1 MMPERANEAG
11 MAASDKGAGPRGSLT
26 FRFRGRTVA
35 LDRFAPRTTLL
46 DWLREEA
53 GAKGTKEGCGE
64 GDCGACTVIL
74 SRLKP
79 DGALSYEPVN
89 ACILLLGQVDGAEV
103 LTVEDLADG
112 ERLHPVQQAM
122 VDHHGSQCGFCT
134 PGIVMSL
141 FALYHQREPA
151 TYAGVCDALAGNLC
165 RCTGYRPIIDA
176 ALETCDGKP
185 ADRFAAA
192 TAERAAALA
201 KLADGRDLFVG
212 DDHAFFA
219 APASETSLAALYARF
234 PRAVL
239 VGGATDV
246 GLWITKQLRDLRAII
261 WLGRVAGLDAIEE
274 GGDALRI
281 GARATLQGA
290 APHLAQLHPDLG
302 ELMRRFGSRQVR
314 ESGTVGGNI
323 ANGSPIGDLAPAL
336 IALDARLELKHGGA
350 TRALPLEDFFLAYG
364 KQDRGEGEYVSA
376 VVAPRLGANEA
387 YRAFKVTKRVDE
399 DISAVMGAFRFTLD
413 GRRIASA
420 RVAYG
425 GMAATPK
432 RAANVEA
439 ALVGARL
446 DDRASWATALEA
458 LKRDFTPIADMRA
471 SAAYRA
477 EVAANLLKK
486 ALIEVAGD
494 AAPTRIGDV
503 LAAL

>member
-1 MMPERANEAG
+1 MAANDQEAG
-11 MAASDKGAGPRGSLT
+11 LRSSLT

-64 GDCGACTVIL
+64 GDCGACTVVL
-74 SRLKP
+74 SRLLP
-79 DGALSYEPVN
+79 DGGLSYEPVN
-89 ACILLLGQVDGAEV
+89 ACILLLGQVDGTEV
-103 LTVEDLADG
+103 LTVEDLAEG
-112 ERLHPVQQAM
+112 QRLHPVQQAM

-151 TYAGVCDALAGNLC
+151 TYQGVCDALAGNLC

-176 ALETCDGKP
+176 ALATCDGRP
-185 ADRFAAA
+185 ADRFSAA
-192 TAERAAALA
+192 TAERASALA
-201 KLADGRDLFVG
+201 ALADGRDLFVG

-219 APASETSLAALYARF
+219 APASEASLAALYARF

-246 GLWITKQLRDLRAII
+246 GLWITKRLRDLREII
-261 WLGRVAGLDAIEE
+261 WLGRVAELDAIEA
-274 GGDALRI
+274 GTDALRI
-281 GARATLQGA
+281 GARATLQHA
-290 APHLAQLHPDLG
+290 APHLAALHPDLG

-336 IALDARLELKHGGA
+336 IALGARVELKRGGA
-350 TRALPLEDFFLAYG
+350 TRVLPLEDFFIAYG
-364 KQDRGEGEYVSA
+364 KQDRGAGEYVSA
-376 VVAPRLGANEA
+376 VIAPRLAA
-387 YRAFKVTKRVDE
+387 DQTYRAFKITKRIDE
-399 DISAVMGAFRFTLD
+399 DISAVMGAFRFTLE
-413 GRRIASA
+413 GRRIAAA

-425 GMAATPK
+425 GMAATSK
-432 RAANVEA
+432 RGANAEA

-446 DDRASWATALEA
+446 DDQASWTAAIDA
-458 LKRDFTPIADMRA
+458 LKRDYAPITDMRA
-471 SAAYRA
+471 TAAYRA

-486 ALIEVAGD
+486 ALIEVAGG